1 MKRLR
6 VLVVEDEEFTRS
18 LIVNALQSEGLD
30 VVASTSSASYAL
42 KVAPRMD
49 IDAALLD
56 LNIGTGPTG
65 LDLALGLR
73 RLKPD
78 IGVVFLTSYKDPRL
92 LGGQQTM
99 VPYGTVYMEK
109 TGLSDL
115 TKIRRSI
122 EKSIVNGQVGQNKN
136 NVDLKTLPRLS
147 NLSNSQVEII
157 RLVADGLSNSEIA
170 KQRSV
175 TEKSV
180 EQTLSR
186 IMKKLNMP
194 MDQRKNRRVEIAK
207 YFRYQT
213 GVLNIEDY

>member
-1 MKRLR
+1 MRRSR

-18 LIVNALQSEGLD
+18 LIVNALQGEGID

-78 IGVVFLTSYKDPRL
+78 IGIVFLTSYKDPRL

-115 TKIRRSI
+115 TKIRRNI
-122 EKSIVNGQVGQNKN
+122 EKAIVNGQVGQNKN

-194 MDQRKNRRVEIAK
+194 MDERKNRRVEIAK

>member
-1 MKRLR
+1 
-6 VLVVEDEEFTRS
+6 
-18 LIVNALQSEGLD
+18 
-30 VVASTSSASYAL
+30 
-42 KVAPRMD
+42 
-49 IDAALLD
+49 
-56 LNIGTGPTG
+56 
-65 LDLALGLR
+65 
-73 RLKPD
+73 LKPD
-78 IGVVFLTSYKDPRL
+78 IGIVFLTSYKDPRL

-136 NVDLKTLPRLS
+136 NVDLKTLPRLT

-194 MDQRKNRRVEIAK
+194 MDERKNRRVEIAK

>member
-1 MKRLR
+1 M
-6 VLVVEDEEFTRS
+6 EDEEFTRS

>member
-1 MKRLR
+1 MKRSR

-42 KVAPRMD
+42 KVAPRLD
-49 IDAALLD
+49 VDVALLD
-56 LNIGTGPTG
+56 LNIGAGPTG

-78 IGVVFLTSYKDPRL
+78 IGIVFLTSYKDPRL

-99 VPYGTVYMEK
+99 VPHGTIYIEK

-122 EKSIVNGQVGQNKN
+122 EKAIVNGQISQNKS
-136 NVDLKTLPRLS
+136 NVELKTLPRLS
-147 NLSNSQVEII
+147 NLSNSQVEVI
-157 RLVADGLSNSEIA
+157 RLVADGLSNSGIA
-170 KQRSV
+170 KQRGV

-194 MDQRKNRRVEIAK
+194 MDERKNRRVEIVK

-213 GVLNIEDY
+213 GVTTSDEF

>member
-1 MKRLR
+1 M
-6 VLVVEDEEFTRS
+6 VEDEEFTRS

-78 IGVVFLTSYKDPRL
+78 IGIVFLTSYKDPRL

-115 TKIRRSI
+115 TKIRRNI
-122 EKSIVNGQVGQNKN
+122 EKSIVNGNVAQNKN
-136 NVDLKTLPRLS
+136 NVELKTLPRLS

-170 KQRSV
+170 KERSV

-194 MDQRKNRRVEIAK
+194 MDERKNRRVEIAK

-213 GVLNIEDY
+213 GVLSSEDY

>member
-1 MKRLR
+1 MKRSR

-18 LIVNALQSEGLD
+18 LIVNALQGEGID

-78 IGVVFLTSYKDPRL
+78 IGIVFLTSYKDPRL

-136 NVDLKTLPRLS
+136 NVDLKTLPRLT

-194 MDQRKNRRVEIAK
+194 MDERKNRRVEIAK

>member
-1 MKRLR
+1 M
-6 VLVVEDEEFTRS
+6 VEDEEFTRS

-56 LNIGTGPTG
+56 LNIGSGPTG

-78 IGVVFLTSYKDPRL
+78 IGIVFLTSYKDPRL

-115 TKIRRSI
+115 TKIRRNI
-122 EKSIVNGQVGQNKN
+122 EKSIVNGSVAQNKN

-147 NLSNSQVEII
+147 NLSNSQIEII

-170 KQRSV
+170 KERSV

-194 MDQRKNRRVEIAK
+194 MDERKNRRVEIAK

-213 GVLNIEDY
+213 GVLISEDY

>member
-1 MKRLR
+1 MKRSR

-18 LIVNALQSEGLD
+18 LLVNALQGEGFD

-78 IGVVFLTSYKDPRL
+78 IGIVFLTSYKDPRL
-92 LGGQQTM
+92 LGGHQTM
-99 VPYGTVYMEK
+99 VPYGSVYMEK
-109 TGLSDL
+109 GGLSDL
-115 TKIRRSI
+115 TKIRRGI
-122 EKSIVNGQVGQNKN
+122 EKSIINGEIGQNKN
-136 NVDLKTLPRLS
+136 NVDIKTLPRLS

-170 KQRSV
+170 KQRLV

-194 MDQRKNRRVEIAK
+194 MDERKNRRVELAK
-207 YFRYQT
+207 FYRYQT
-213 GVLNIEDY
+213 GVLNSEDI

>member
-1 MKRLR
+1 M
-6 VLVVEDEEFTRS
+6 EDEEFTRS

-157 RLVADGLSNSEIA
+157 RLVANGLSNSEIA

>member
-1 MKRLR
+1 MKRSR

-18 LIVNALQSEGLD
+18 LIVNALQGEGID

-56 LNIGTGPTG
+56 LNIGSGPSG

-78 IGVVFLTSYKDPRL
+78 IGIVFLTTYKDPRL
-92 LGGQQTM
+92 LGGSQTM
-99 VPYGTVYMEK
+99 VPYGSIYMEK
-109 TGLSDL
+109 GGLSDL
-115 TKIRRSI
+115 TKIRRNI
-122 EKSIVNGQVGQNKN
+122 EKSIVNGQTGQNRN
-136 NVDLKTLPRLS
+136 NIDIKALPRLT

-157 RLVADGLSNSEIA
+157 RLVAEGLSNSEIA
-170 KQRSV
+170 RHRSV

-194 MDQRKNRRVEIAK
+194 MDERKNRRVELAK
-207 YFRYQT
+207 FYRYQT
-213 GVLNIEDY
+213 GVINIEDS

>member
-1 MKRLR
+1 MKRSR

-18 LIVNALQSEGLD
+18 LIVNALQGEGID

-56 LNIGTGPTG
+56 LNIGSGPTG

-73 RLKPD
+73 RLKPN
-78 IGVVFLTSYKDPRL
+78 IGIVFLTSYKDPRL

-122 EKSIVNGQVGQNKN
+122 EKSIVNGEVGQNKS

-157 RLVADGLSNSEIA
+157 RLVSDGLSNSEIA

-194 MDQRKNRRVEIAK
+194 MDERKNRRVEIAK
-207 YFRYQT
+207 YFRFQSGVIT
-213 GVLNIEDY
+213 GDEY

>member
-1 MKRLR
+1 MKRSR

-18 LIVNALQSEGLD
+18 LIVNALQGEGID

-78 IGVVFLTSYKDPRL
+78 IGIVFLTSYKDPRL

-122 EKSIVNGQVGQNKN
+122 EKSILNGQVGQNKN

-194 MDQRKNRRVEIAK
+194 MDERKNRRVEIAK

-213 GVLNIEDY
+213 GALASEEF

>member
-1 MKRLR
+1 MKRSR

-18 LIVNALQSEGLD
+18 LLVNALQGEGFD

-49 IDAALLD
+49 VDAALLD

-73 RLKPD
+73 RLIPN
-78 IGVVFLTSYKDPRL
+78 IGIVFLTSYKDPRL
-92 LGGQQTM
+92 LGSQQTM
-99 VPYGTVYMEK
+99 VPFGSIYMEK
-109 TGLSDL
+109 GGLSDL
-115 TKIRRSI
+115 TKIRRAI
-122 EKSIVNGQVGQNKN
+122 EKSIVNGKLGQMKK
-136 NVDLKTLPRLS
+136 NVDIKILPRLS

-157 RLVADGLSNSEIA
+157 RLVADGLSNFEIA

-194 MDQRKNRRVEIAK
+194 MDERKNRRVELAK
-207 YFRYQT
+207 FYRYQT
-213 GVLNIEDY
+213 GVLSSEEF